1 MAKLHLWKNE
11 YCNAIDRTQLSPA
24 RSQLSGTIYGAHE
37 KHCILTREE
46 RSRLTTIEEEDK
58 DLGGEEDEQVT

>member
-1 MAKLHLWKNE
+1 MSLVPPPRYFSTSPYSHPNKPKL
-11 YCNAIDRTQLSPA
+11 
-24 RSQLSGTIYGAHE
+24 GAHE
-37 KHCILTREE
+37 KHCILTQEE